1 MEIILKT
8 DIENLGF
15 KDEIVTVKNGYARNF
30 LIPKGYASLATPSA
44 VKVLE
49 ENLRQRAKKEAA
61 VIQEAQKNA
70 DLLAEAQ
77 LVIKA
82 KTAEGG
88 QKLFGSVTAANLAE
102 HLEQMGHHVDRKF
115 ISINGGSAKS
125 IGEFEAKIRL
135 HRDVAANITFKVEA
149 E

>member
-15 KDEIVTVKNGYARNF
+15 KDEIVTVKNGYARNY

-61 VIQEAQKNA
+61 VIQEAQKKSRFVGRSSVGY
-70 DLLAEAQ
+70 Q
-77 LVIKA
+77 
-82 KTAEGG
+82 G
-88 QKLFGSVTAANLAE
+88 QNS
-102 HLEQMGHHVDRKF
+102 
-115 ISINGGSAKS
+115 
-125 IGEFEAKIRL
+125 
-135 HRDVAANITFKVEA
+135 
-149 E
+149 